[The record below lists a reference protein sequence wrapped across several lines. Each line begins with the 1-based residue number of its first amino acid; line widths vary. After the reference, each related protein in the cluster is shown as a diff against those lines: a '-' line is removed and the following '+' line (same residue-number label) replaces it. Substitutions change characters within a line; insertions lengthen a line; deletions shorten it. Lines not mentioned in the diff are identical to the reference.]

1 MASIFINYA
10 MVDMDRMLDDA
21 VPIGLCTLYLQGC
34 FHERTGDA
42 SGYAVKFN
50 SSPDVRALSK
60 KQSQRWR
67 KRAWLLPFVATAPV
81 ICKALTFA
89 ALSGT

>member
-1 MASIFINYA
+1 MRGL
-10 MVDMDRMLDDA
+10 VMLLVMQSNLTA
-21 VPIGLCTLYLQGC
+21 HLMSGLCQ
-34 FHERTGDA
+34 
-42 SGYAVKFN
+42 
-50 SSPDVRALSK
+50 K

>member
-1 MASIFINYA
+1 MASICINYA
-10 MVDMDRMLDDA
+10 TVDMDRMLDDA

-50 SSPDVRALSK
+50 NSPDVRALSNN
-60 KQSQRWR
+60 SPSIGANALGSSR
-67 KRAWLLPFVATAPV
+67 LLLLHLLFVKP
-81 ICKALTFA
+81 
-89 ALSGT
+89 